1 MPYFEIATELKSY
14 NTEQK
19 LTIIDSFSTIA
30 SFFTVHY
37 ILYTIHTII
46 LCFIFF
52 SNGRRSRKTMARCST
67 RCYAPFR

>member
-37 ILYTIHTII
+37 ILYTIHTC
-46 LCFIFF
+46 LLYT
-52 SNGRRSRKTMARCST
+52 SPSPRDS
-67 RCYAPFR
+67 

>member
-30 SFFTVHY
+30 SFFHCT
-37 ILYTIHTII
+37 LYTIHYTHNNIVFY
-46 LCFIFF
+46 LF
-52 SNGRRSRKTMARCST
+52 
-67 RCYAPFR
+67 